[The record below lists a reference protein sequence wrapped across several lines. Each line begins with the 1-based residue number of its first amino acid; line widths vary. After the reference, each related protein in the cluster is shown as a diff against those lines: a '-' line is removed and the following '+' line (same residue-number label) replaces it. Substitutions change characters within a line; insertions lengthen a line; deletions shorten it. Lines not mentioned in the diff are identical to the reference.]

1 MTNAGEN
8 RLERIESTQA
18 IHSEILNQL
27 AIANRELTQFST
39 RMAERHSDRL
49 DRLEESALRHDQ
61 ALTRL
66 EESAQ
71 RQGDRL
77 DLLEDQ
83 TRRNAESVGRLELQ
97 VEQMREIVTTSISET
112 IQLVASNSRQIAQ
125 NNERIERILEYLF
138 QQRPNGRS
146 GNGS

>member
-39 RMAERHSDRL
+39 RMAERHD
-49 DRLEESALRHDQ
+49 H

-66 EESAQ
+66 EESQ
-71 RQGDRL
+71 ERHSDRL
-77 DLLEDQ
+77 NRLETNFELLEEQ
-83 TRRNAESVGRLELQ
+83 TRRNAESVGRLEFRA
-97 VEQMREIVTTSISET
+97 V
-112 IQLVASNSRQIAQ
+112 
-125 NNERIERILEYLF
+125 
-138 QQRPNGRS
+138 
-146 GNGS
+146 